1 MSDERKITVKGNEY
15 KLSDLT
21 AGQIAIV
28 QQLNHCASKIRE
40 LELDLGQAKMAY
52 DGFIDILEKALGHP
66 VQGSDDSIKK
76 SA

>member
-1 MSDERKITVKGNEY
+1 MSEERKIIVKGNEY
-15 KLSDLT
+15 NLLDLT

-52 DGFIDILEKALGHP
+52 DGFVDILDKALIHK
-66 VQGSDDSIKK
+66 VQESDDSLKK

>member
-21 AGQIAIV
+21 TGQIAIV

-52 DGFIDILEKALGHP
+52 DGFIDILEKALSHP